1 MRMLALAASLLLA
14 STASASFFEDFEGG
28 IPGTWTLTDYAG
40 NGGWNV
46 NTYFGD
52 DNWTSGGGI
61 CADINS
67 DYYGSVDIDAALI
80 SPLIAIPA
88 GAMLEFDTN
97 YITYLGYDYADTD
110 ISVDGGAT
118 WINLLSWHGDADEQG
133 TFWGEG
139 VHISVDLFDYSGQD
153 AMFRFHYYDA
163 NWEWYWQVDN
173 FAVTPAP
180 GALALLGLAGLI
192 GRRRR

>member
-67 DYYGSVDIDAALI
+67 DYYGSVDLDAALI

-88 GAMLEFDTN
+88 RTPCSASTTTMQTG
-97 YITYLGYDYADTD
+97 
-110 ISVDGGAT
+110 S
-118 WINLLSWHGDADEQG
+118 G
-133 TFWGEG
+133 T
-139 VHISVDLFDYSGQD
+139 
-153 AMFRFHYYDA
+153 
-163 NWEWYWQVDN
+163 
-173 FAVTPAP
+173 
-180 GALALLGLAGLI
+180 
-192 GRRRR
+192 GRWTTLP